1 MEKTKSFINI
11 KKHLSSKYY
20 TLNSPNQNQKKNK
33 NPFVLKLLDKN
44 YKTLKMEIDNK
55 NILSNYISNKNL
67 LKESRNSYLNT
78 FNNPINFQNNKMQ
91 FNLNIDKTKSN
102 KNLKVKKHY
111 SSDQIYG
118 NEINKNK
125 NKKKQLSI
133 IPIQFK
139 DSDNL
144 FQYLKNEKEKNDNK
158 YQLSNN
164 NSKTKMNLKISKKNN
179 FCNTT
184 TRANSNYINEQTNQ
198 NMFNFTSPQKIILKT
213 KMFSVE
219 KKNNNHIDLNSCE
232 DKSLY
237 SLTLSQ
243 ENILNIN
250 NNKMIIHER
259 NKKKNCELYKVY
271 LKDNKKNNNLN
282 LFKNLEKLKQRTKNI
297 LGAYLSF
304 IENEN

>member
-1 MEKTKSFINI
+1 MEKTKSSINI

-20 TLNSPNQNQKKNK
+20 TLNSPNQNQKTNN

-78 FNNPINFQNNKMQ
+78 FNNPIKFQDNKMK

-125 NKKKQLSI
+125 IKKKQLNI

-144 FQYLKNEKEKNDNK
+144 FQYLKNEKEKNENI
-158 YQLSNN
+158 YQLSKN
-164 NSKTKMNLKISKKNN
+164 NSKTILNLKISKKNN
-179 FCNTT
+179 FYNTT
-184 TRANSNYINEQTNQ
+184 TRTNSNYIYEQTNSTICT
-198 NMFNFTSPQKIILKT
+198 FTSPQKTIFKS
-213 KMFSVE
+213 KKFSVG
-219 KKNNNHIDLNSCE
+219 KNNNNHLNLGEEKIS
-232 DKSLY
+232 SI
-237 SLTLSQ
+237 TLSQ
-243 ENILNIN
+243 ENILNN
-250 NNKMIIHER
+250 NNKMIIQKR
-259 NKKKNCELYKVY
+259 DNKKNFKLYKVY
-271 LKDNKKNNNLN
+271 SNDNKNNNNNIN
-282 LFKNLEKLKQRTKNI
+282 LFNDLEKLKQRTKNI
-297 LGAYLSF
+297 LGAYLSY
-304 IENEN
+304 INNEN